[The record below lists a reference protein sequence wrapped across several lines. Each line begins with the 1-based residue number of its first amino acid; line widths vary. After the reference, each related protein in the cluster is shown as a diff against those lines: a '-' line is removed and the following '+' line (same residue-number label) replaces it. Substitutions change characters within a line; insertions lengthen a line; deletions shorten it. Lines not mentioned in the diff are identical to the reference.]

1 MSWIT
6 STATAILLVVAVT
19 CSPIDV
25 PEPARELLPPKVD
38 SGPSLDTDLVPP
50 PVSVDIPDKNHA
62 FEQNIADAAESTA
75 QEMTNF
81 GKLMNIRGKRHL
93 KGKKSYGG
101 GCGGGCGGGYYQ
113 RKLLHMNSFY
123 IALRGAIGIRQLN
136 RCIDLNL
143 FATHAEEVDMVDKEA
158 LILKHLPKLQVM
170 DDNQR

>member
-38 SGPSLDTDLVPP
+38 SGPSLDTDSVPP

-113 RKLLHMNSFY
+113 PQPVYRPQPVCNTCGGGGYGGYGGSY
-123 IALRGAIGIRQLN
+123 SQASAQASSYGR
-136 RCIDLNL
+136 
-143 FATHAEEVDMVDKEA
+143 
-158 LILKHLPKLQVM
+158 
-170 DDNQR
+170 